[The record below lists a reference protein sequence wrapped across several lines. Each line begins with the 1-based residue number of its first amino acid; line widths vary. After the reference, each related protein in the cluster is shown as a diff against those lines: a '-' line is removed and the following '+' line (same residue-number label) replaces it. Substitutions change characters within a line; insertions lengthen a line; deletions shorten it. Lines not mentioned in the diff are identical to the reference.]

1 MKYLIESRDGIH
13 AKGCKLLST
22 AKKMGKNLSSK
33 YGQKLIDS
41 TKNLEMDAFKTAL
54 KKSI

>member
-13 AKGCKLLST
+13 VKGCKLLST
-22 AKKMGKNLSSK
+22 AKNMGKNLSSK

-41 TKNLEMDAFKTAL
+41 TKKLEMDAFKTAL
-54 KKSI
+54 KK

>member
-1 MKYLIESRDGIH
+1 MKYLIESRDGIRV
-13 AKGCKLLST
+13 KGCKLLST

-41 TKNLEMDAFKTAL
+41 TKNLEMDVFKTAL